1 MQFIHSENARKAD
14 IINLLKRNQ
23 MQKET
28 TANYRHTESLTLF
41 LLNRQGLTIHTL
53 AQIKP
58 QKEKKKEKPSLV
70 RRGQGRWLEPSRGE
84 NGAQL
89 RRQHSPSVTSEL
101 AARPFSSVRG
111 TSAQLRSRHVRSLYF
126 SRTSPRTTNHDLDL
140 DSFTS
145 STPNHRTSFLFF
157 LTFSPITTNSPRTG
171 ISP

>member
-1 MQFIHSENARKAD
+1 MKRAHENKQVFITKKKKNEEKAMQFIPSENARKAG

-89 RRQHSPSVTSEL
+89 
-101 AARPFSSVRG
+101 
-111 TSAQLRSRHVRSLYF
+111 
-126 SRTSPRTTNHDLDL
+126 
-140 DSFTS
+140 
-145 STPNHRTSFLFF
+145 
-157 LTFSPITTNSPRTG
+157 
-171 ISP
+171 